1 MKIYSI
7 YADKKG
13 NYQVV
18 KRGWSWPAFLFTV
31 IWAIKNNVH
40 TTSTCR
46 FTLLCYIIIS
56 FVIMLLLPVQS
67 DISLFLQ
74 LLMTYTGF
82 LLLALGLIMG
92 ANGNQWLRTKLLQ
105 RGYAYQEIILADNQT
120 AALTLYIKENK
131 DKTSIA
137 A

>member
-18 KRGWSWPAFLFTV
+18 KRGWSWPAFLFNV
-31 IWAIKNNVH
+31 IWAINNNVH
-40 TTSTCR
+40 KTSTCR
-46 FTLLCYIIIS
+46 LTFLGYIIIS
-56 FVIMLLLPVQS
+56 FIILLLLPVQS
-67 DISLFLQ
+67 NMSLFFE
-74 LLMTYTGF
+74 LLITYTSY
-82 LLLALGLIMG
+82 LLLALALIMG
-92 ANGNQWLRTKLLQ
+92 ANGNQWIRTSLLQ

-120 AALTLYIKENK
+120 DALVLYIKENK
-131 DKTSIA
+131 DKTSMA